1 MSVSARRSLRSVL
14 GKAYR
19 LALGPPHLSLI
30 DQMMRRNL
38 DRWTM
43 YLRAV
48 DFVNFEAVEGDILEF
63 GVFGGVSMALLA
75 QAYAFDPK
83 GMTRR
88 IVGYDSFQGLPQ
100 SEETH
105 ARWTGGDCA
114 RIHAWHP
121 TMKPGDVVTEEITLD
136 LFRRCGLDKPELE
149 VGLFQ
154 DTIAKTVPSKYAA
167 AALVHVDC
175 DMYESAK
182 IVLAGL
188 APVLQEGTVV
198 LFDEWFSYK
207 GNPGKGEARA
217 FFEFLEAHP
226 EWGAQH
232 YQPYGPYSNSYILFR
247 K

>member
-1 MSVSARRSLRSVL
+1 MSVSIRRSLRSVL

-19 LALGPPHLSLI
+19 LALGPPSPPLMS
-30 DQMMRRNL
+30 QMIRRNQ

-43 YLRAV
+43 YARAV

-63 GVFGGVSMALLA
+63 GVFGGVSLALLA
-75 QAYAFDPK
+75 QAHSFDPK
-83 GMTRR
+83 GMRRR
-88 IVGYDSFQGLPQ
+88 IVGYDSFEGLPL

-105 ARWTGGDCA
+105 ARWKDGDCSSV
-114 RIHAWHP
+114 HAWHP
-121 TMKPGDVVTEEITLD
+121 VLKAGDRITKDVTLD
-136 LFRRCGLDKPELE
+136 LFRHSGREAPELE
-149 VGLFQ
+149 IGLFQ
-154 DTIAKTVPSKYAA
+154 ETLPKTIPTKYQF

-175 DMYESAK
+175 DLYESAK
-182 IVLAGL
+182 VVLDGV
-188 APVLQEGTVV
+188 APILQEGTVL

-232 YQPYGPYSNSYILFR
+232 YQPYGPYSNSFILYR